1 VKSAVIDTSSA
12 ILLLKA
18 DLLEKLIA
26 RYQIL
31 IPQTVYNELTKE
43 NQFGSNKFS
52 SLFKKNVL
60 HLKNEYK
67 EKKVEFPLHG
77 GEKDTVLLYLQGKC
91 DFIIIDDRK
100 GIRFCKQNSIPFI
113 NALIVPKI
121 LYFIGDI
128 DHKQYCT
135 KTNLITQ
142 IGRYSYRVLDLAQK
156 INQKDLEIFFP

>member
-1 VKSAVIDTSSA
+1 M
-12 ILLLKA
+12 KA
-18 DLLEKLIA
+18 DLLEKLLA

-43 NQFGSNKFS
+43 NQFGSKKFI

-60 HLKNEYK
+60 YLNKEYK

-77 GEKDTVLLYLQGKC
+77 GEQEAVLLYLQGNC

-100 GIRFCKQNSIPFI
+100 GILFCKQNNIPFI

-128 DHKQYCT
+128 NHKQYCI

-142 IGRYSYRVLDLAQK
+142 IGRYSDRVLDLAQK
-156 INQKDLEIFFP
+156 IHQKDLEIFLP